1 MLRSPVGV
9 FQFEGDFAH
18 SMLRQYVPHSIF
30 DMSLITA
37 ALRPSGASYRDDL
50 MQHKPH
56 KNPSAII
63 DDLLKDNNGYLI
75 YQEDV
80 IKFLQQICGFSGSD
94 ADNTR
99 RAIGRKD
106 EERLKKAL
114 PQILEGYC
122 EKSTQPRNIAEQEA
136 KEFLQIIEDAS
147 SYMFGYNHSI
157 GYCMIGYLCA
167 YLRYYYPFEF
177 ITAYLNNANN
187 EDDIKNGSALA
198 ELYGIQIVPPR
209 FGLSKDKYLFD
220 KKSQVIAKG
229 IESIKY
235 MNSTVANELYEI
247 SQKHKPNTFMELLC
261 LMAVE
266 SSLDTRQ
273 RDILI
278 KIDYFRDFGNIPELS
293 RIVSFFSFFK
303 NGTAKRVQKDKLS
316 DEMIKLVSQYG
327 TDKNKD
333 GTSGK
338 SFVIT
343 DIGGLLVACE
353 KAVKSLN
360 LPDVDLKNKIQT
372 QLELMG
378 YIDLTT
384 KKPEDRRKLLIK
396 PVILERVGLSESDIY
411 IDNKANLDPVMYN
424 QAYFDLMCE
433 GKQSAQS
440 LYHNLNTL
448 ESRAGSQIPFTS
460 INFGTDTSTE
470 GKLVSKWLMA
480 ASLDGIGKYHLTPI
494 FPISIFKYKSGV
506 NAHNGDPNYDIKKL
520 AIKSLSRRIYPNI
533 VNCNFSGN
541 IEEPGNPD
549 TEMATM
555 GCRTMMGY
563 DRNGLGYSKLGRGNV
578 CPTTINLPKL
588 GIKHGI
594 CLGERD
600 TADLDGFWEELDE
613 VLHLTEMSLVD
624 RFYHVCKQSV
634 ASAKFMY
641 GNGTIADYDKASYKG
656 IYEAMKHG
664 TLAVGYIGIAEMC
677 QALFGKD
684 HSEDDE
690 VWKFA
695 LSVVKH
701 IYDFCVEAS
710 EKHGLNFSCYATP
723 AENLCRTYATAL
735 KKEFGVIPKVTDREY
750 ITNSHHVP
758 VWQKVSIYR
767 KLELE
772 APFCKYPTGGCITY
786 IELESSIMKNEK
798 AVEDIIDYAMS
809 LDIPYLAFNFP
820 IDSCLKCG
828 YQGEIG
834 YNCPKCGNTEIQR
847 LRRVTGYL
855 TTDYR
860 NFNAG
865 KIKECLDRV
874 KHSNYTDF
882 NQMKD
887 DTE

>member
-1 MLRSPVGV
+1 MITEIRKRDGRIEPFDASKIANAITKAMVSV
-9 FQFEGDFAH
+9 DEVDGD
-18 SMLRQYVPHSIF
+18 V
-30 DMSLITA
+30 
-37 ALRPSGASYRDDL
+37 ALRVTSKISNSNLSGVVDVEQIQDMVEDGLMGSRCKKTAKAYIKYREKRNQERQKNNELNKQIEDILLCNSVQNQNANVDEHSFGGRKFESANVL
-50 MQHKPH
+50 H
-56 KNPSAII
+56 KNIAMNVFVRPEVAQAHRESRIYLH
-63 DDLLKDNNGYLI
+63 DLSEYDIGDHNCLFADLGRLLHNGFATRNGDVRPANSFSTACQLI
-75 YQEDV
+75 AV
-80 IKFLQQICGFSGSD
+80 IFQI
-94 ADNTR
+94 
-99 RAIGRKD
+99 
-106 EERLKKAL
+106 
-114 PQILEGYC
+114 Q
-122 EKSTQPRNIAEQEA
+122 
-136 KEFLQIIEDAS
+136 
-147 SYMFGYNHSI
+147 
-157 GYCMIGYLCA
+157 
-167 YLRYYYPFEF
+167 
-177 ITAYLNNANN
+177 
-187 EDDIKNGSALA
+187 
-198 ELYGIQIVPPR
+198 
-209 FGLSKDKYLFD
+209 
-220 KKSQVIAKG
+220 SQVQFG
-229 IESIKY
+229 G
-235 MNSTVANELYEI
+235 VA
-247 SQKHKPNTFMELLC
+247 SCH
-261 LMAVE
+261 
-266 SSLDTRQ
+266 
-273 RDILI
+273 
-278 KIDYFRDFGNIPELS
+278 IDYDLAPF
-293 RIVSFFSFFK
+293 VK
-303 NGTAKRVQKDKLS
+303 
-316 DEMIKLVSQYG
+316 
-327 TDKNKD
+327 
-333 GTSGK
+333 K
-338 SFVIT
+338 SFVKKYVMALVKASAEFGET
-343 DIGGLLVACE
+343 DFSIMTDE
-353 KAVKSLN
+353 
-360 LPDVDLKNKIQT
+360 
-372 QLELMG
+372 ELDDF
-378 YIDLTT
+378 I
-384 KKPEDRRKLLIK
+384 KKIK

-600 TADLDGFWEELDE
+600 TADLDGFWEEFDE

-695 LSVVKH
+695 LSVVN
-701 IYDFCVEAS
+701 I
-710 EKHGLNFSCYATP
+710 
-723 AENLCRTYATAL
+723 
-735 KKEFGVIPKVTDREY
+735 GV
-750 ITNSHHVP
+750 
-758 VWQKVSIYR
+758 
-767 KLELE
+767 
-772 APFCKYPTGGCITY
+772 
-786 IELESSIMKNEK
+786 
-798 AVEDIIDYAMS
+798 
-809 LDIPYLAFNFP
+809 
-820 IDSCLKCG
+820 
-828 YQGEIG
+828 QGVQ
-834 YNCPKCGNTEIQR
+834 TR
-847 LRRVTGYL
+847 
-855 TTDYR
+855 
-860 NFNAG
+860 
-865 KIKECLDRV
+865 
-874 KHSNYTDF
+874 
-882 NQMKD
+882 
-887 DTE
+887 